1 MRESPYLLVFLHVS
15 AGRFAYIFEN
25 LLITLFSMKVLGGG
39 YEDSTMQQHYRKSEE
54 LAKLLELA

>member
-1 MRESPYLLVFLHVS
+1 
-15 AGRFAYIFEN
+15 
-25 LLITLFSMKVLGGG
+25 MKVLGGG